1 MPETLTAAPRPQR
14 AEARPHALQEPQS
27 APRPIELEPGIRL
40 LTVRPPAAT
49 AAADTLVLSS
59 ADAALVAAVALRM
72 AAADRPLRY
81 HHIAIDGA
89 PLGALADG
97 RHGWPSFFWHQ
108 LGHALRRHRHRRLI
122 VAERCAATVPAG
134 VAVSTELGPVRLC
147 RALAATYPALPV
159 ELLRLRADGRLA
171 ADDAVRCAL
180 RHEGRE

>member
-1 MPETLTAAPRPQR
+1 MLDAPTAAPRRQR
-14 AEARPHALQEPQS
+14 AEARPQALPGPDR
-27 APRPIELEPGIRL
+27 APRPIALEAGIRL

-49 AAADTLVLSS
+49 AADTLVLSS